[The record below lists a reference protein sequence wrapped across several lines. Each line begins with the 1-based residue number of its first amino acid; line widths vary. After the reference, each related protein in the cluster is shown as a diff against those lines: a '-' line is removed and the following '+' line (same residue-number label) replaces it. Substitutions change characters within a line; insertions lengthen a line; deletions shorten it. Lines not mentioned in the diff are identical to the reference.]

1 MFVCL
6 FLHHTTTVT
15 KFKMNLNV
23 YLKFFLFSVKFV
35 DKKSSL
41 ENQRGFLKK
50 GGDILSHWLAVP
62 SALAGLT
69 SLFEMDRGE
78 PRCNNHLKSVVT
90 LT

>member
-1 MFVCL
+1 
-6 FLHHTTTVT
+6 
-15 KFKMNLNV
+15 MNLNI

-90 LT
+90 RLSVTNIFNYIDILNLTIL